1 MCELIRNLGSLR
13 IKFLGDHRGEDP
25 PDPISNSEVKL
36 AIADGTARVTLWE
49 SRSSPGIQFRK
60 KSAFGGLFFCVGS
73 NQRFVHVSNFF
84 SFSVSSNTLLE

>member
-25 PDPISNSEVKL
+25 PDPIPNSEVKL

-49 SRSSPGIQFRK
+49 SRSSPRIQFG
-60 KSAFGGLFFCVGS
+60 KSPPLAGFFFALFSVGS
-73 NQRFVHVSNFF
+73 F
-84 SFSVSSNTLLE
+84 

>member
-1 MCELIRNLGSLR
+1 MCELIRNLGRLR

-25 PDPISNSEVKL
+25 PDPIPNSEVKL

-60 KSAFGGLFFCVGS
+60 SPPLAGFFFVLFQPALRSPEHHF
-73 NQRFVHVSNFF
+73 
-84 SFSVSSNTLLE
+84 SSN